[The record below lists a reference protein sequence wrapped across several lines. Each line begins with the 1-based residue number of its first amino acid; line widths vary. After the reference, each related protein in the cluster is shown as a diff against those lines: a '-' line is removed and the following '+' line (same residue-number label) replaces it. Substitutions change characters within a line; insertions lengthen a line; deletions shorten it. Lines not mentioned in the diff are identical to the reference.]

1 MKKRILATLMAA
13 AMMMGCLAGCG
24 GKPSG
29 GGDTGSGGGD
39 TQASSDQVFNLK
51 IDYPNPENSAIYP
64 VLVKWGEWLD
74 EQSGGRIKVKV
85 YAAGALGS
93 IVDCVNNVEAGVTD
107 GCWSAMNLYPGIWPL
122 CDVFMLPMMG
132 ADSMESMN
140 AAIQDMFVKDE
151 FQDQFDNVKMVC
163 IHSHTP
169 STFIYA
175 DSVKSMQD
183 VKGKTVRTLSN
194 YTTPW
199 LSAMGAIP
207 VSVSSNDGYENI
219 SKGVVDGG
227 LWFCDQIQSSA
238 LYEVIKTCFYGETAY
253 PCLFLCINKDVYESM
268 PADLQQIIDDSRE
281 YYLSL
286 LGEAYYSQEELV
298 IQLLKDA
305 NVDLIY
311 TSEEDLEWMRG
322 YAPAAY
328 DAFTE
333 TVNAMGYDGE
343 AIIAQMQELLE
354 KYNEEF
360 AD

>member
-1 MKKRILATLMAA
+1 
-13 AMMMGCLAGCG
+13 MMIGCLAGCG
-24 GKPSG
+24 GKTGGGDAAG
-29 GGDTGSGGGD
+29 GGDTPA
-39 TQASSDQVFNLK
+39 TSDQVFNLK

-268 PADLQQIIDDSRE
+268 PADLQQLIDDSRE

-286 LGEAYYSQEELV
+286 LPDVYHEQEALV
-298 IQLLKDA
+298 MQLLKDA
-305 NVDLIY
+305 NVEVLN
-311 TSEEDLEWMRG
+311 TSEEDLEWMRSF
-322 YAPAAY
+322 APAAY
-328 DAFTE
+328 DDFTK
-333 TVNAMGYDGE
+333 TVDALGYDGQAVIDE
-343 AIIAQMQELLE
+343 MQSLLQ
-354 KYNEEF
+354 KYNEEY
-360 AD
+360 AQ

>member
-1 MKKRILATLMAA
+1 MKKRILATIMAA
-13 AMMMGCLAGCG
+13 AMMIGCLAGCG
-24 GKPSG
+24 GGKTGGGDAAG
-29 GGDTGSGGGD
+29 GGDTP
-39 TQASSDQVFNLK
+39 AASDQVFNLK

-227 LWFCDQIQSSA
+227 LWYGDQIQSSA

-268 PADLQQIIDDSRE
+268 PADLQQLIDDSRE

-286 LGEAYYSQEELV
+286 LPDVYHEQEALV
-298 IQLLKDA
+298 MQLLKDA
-305 NVDLIY
+305 NVEVLN
-311 TSEEDLEWMRG
+311 TSEEDLEWMRSF
-322 YAPAAY
+322 APAAY
-328 DAFTE
+328 DDFTE
-333 TVNAMGYDGE
+333 TVDALGYDGQAVIDE
-343 AIIAQMQELLE
+343 MQSLLQ
-354 KYNEEF
+354 KYNEEY
-360 AD
+360 AQ

>member
-1 MKKRILATLMAA
+1 
-13 AMMMGCLAGCG
+13 MMIGCLAGCG
-24 GKPSG
+24 GGKTGGGDAAG
-29 GGDTGSGGGD
+29 GGDTP
-39 TQASSDQVFNLK
+39 AASDQVFNLK

-268 PADLQQIIDDSRE
+268 PADLQQLIDDSRE

-286 LGEAYYSQEELV
+286 LPDVYHEQEALV
-298 IQLLKDA
+298 MQLLKDA
-305 NVDLIY
+305 NVEVLN
-311 TSEEDLEWMRG
+311 TSEEDLEWMRSF
-322 YAPAAY
+322 APAAY
-328 DAFTE
+328 DDFTE
-333 TVNAMGYDGE
+333 TVDALGYDGQAVIDE
-343 AIIAQMQELLE
+343 MQSLLQ
-354 KYNEEF
+354 KYNEEY
-360 AD
+360 AQ